1 MALAGWCRL
10 SKPEPLS
17 AQELSSLA
25 AEHGSWVAVARHLG
39 RPTSTIR
46 DRAHRLGLD
55 IRKLAPKQAKAAQ
68 ALTPG
73 VVIKGDSAT
82 VVSAPSP
89 QMGDV
94 EQVLRDRGL
103 DVNEWDV
110 RGLTVNEWDAQG
122 PEGEVITLR
131 QLKITLARRTP
142 IEFLFPAVDVKPRKP
157 GKPPKK
163 LAGQARTV
171 IALGDQHC
179 PLVDEQLHQAVL
191 RFIGPG
197 GLPHDE
203 IVCLGDVGDYPA
215 ISRFRDS
222 GARKWMATAQ
232 ECIQSSF
239 EYLVSVREASPDARL
254 VVLKGNHDWRIETEL
269 AARAERLS
277 GLTPAE
283 LPGIE
288 QIPAYSLRHLLHMD
302 TIGCELVEP
311 DILGDDYNH
320 AEHWLSD
327 QLVCIHGKS
336 VKNGAEKHAE
346 SIGASVIMGHT
357 HKQRHTVVSRWVHDG
372 QGDQLKHLD
381 AVEAGTLRELGTSVG
396 YANRPRSQQ
405 GFAVATILP
414 DGSHT
419 IELAAWVDGQLLFR
433 GERW

>member
-1 MALAGWCRL
+1 M
-10 SKPEPLS
+10 
-17 AQELSSLA
+17 
-25 AEHGSWVAVARHLG
+25 ARHLG
-39 RPTSTIR
+39 KPASTIKSQ
-46 DRAHRLGLD
+46 AYSLGVN
-55 IRKLAPKQAKAAQ
+55 IRELTGKPDNTTG

-73 VVIKGDSAT
+73 LTVEGDTAT
-82 VVSAPSP
+82 VISQPSP

-94 EQVLRDRGL
+94 EQLLRDRGL
-103 DVNEWDV
+103 DPQEWDV
-110 RGLTVNEWDAQG
+110 RGLVVNEWDTQG

-131 QLKITLARRTP
+131 QLKVTLARRTP
-142 IEFLFPAVDVKPRKP
+142 VDFLFPAVDVKPRPAPRAAKREQVA
-157 GKPPKK
+157 K
-163 LAGQARTV
+163 TV

-179 PLVDEQLHQAVL
+179 PLVDRGLHEAVL

-197 GLPHDE
+197 GFAHDE

-232 ECIQSSF
+232 ECVQSSF
-239 EYLVSVREASPDARL
+239 EYLVSLREASPDARV

-277 GLTPAE
+277 GLAPAE
-283 LPGIE
+283 IPGAE

-302 TIGCELVEP
+302 AIGCELVEP
-311 DILGDDYNH
+311 EIAGDDYNH

-357 HKQRHTVVSRWVHDG
+357 HKQRHTVVSRWEHDG
-372 QGDQLKHLD
+372 SGDRLKHLD

-405 GFAVATILP
+405 GFAVATVLG

-419 IELAAWVDGQLLFR
+419 IELASWVDGRLLFR
-433 GERW
+433 GESW